1 MDIFCFLKTTNEVDP
16 IEAALVADSPE
27 EMQRSS
33 MALESAFNEIK
44 KWTTEAAHGAIVSSF
59 GRELCIKI
67 PMELLEELDIKI
79 NKFDPIKI
87 SAGIGHTPK
96 EAFEALKMAIDKDSK
111 MVLFKAEGDAPAQ
124 LSQPT
129 QPQAPTGAPQ
139 EANPKKS
146 TKQKIIETL
155 LMVKQHS
162 QDILKLKEI
171 NPKAYDAIKKIIDA
185 MLSMAKDPSFQKT
198 EEKVEQE
205 MSEPAETS
213 KELQKNGIIPPKPN
227 PFADIQAKMAQT
239 RTRIQELA
247 STTKGSAWAHP
258 NGSAIVSLDPHDP
271 RRQNWRVSL
280 LDHEGQPV
288 GHSVHPSHEAAL
300 RTLSDHSINVM
311 DKPHQTMSKA
321 EDAMEMTLGK
331 KDVIGTIKNGRM
343 KVQERDE
350 ATRAVKGTHWHRLLD
365 GMAMG
370 PNGHAVSPDKAG
382 KKE

>member
-96 EAFEALKMAIDKDSK
+96 EAFEALKMAIDKYSK

-213 KELQKNGIIPPKPN
+213 K
-227 PFADIQAKMAQT
+227 
-239 RTRIQELA
+239 
-247 STTKGSAWAHP
+247 
-258 NGSAIVSLDPHDP
+258 
-271 RRQNWRVSL
+271 
-280 LDHEGQPV
+280 
-288 GHSVHPSHEAAL
+288 
-300 RTLSDHSINVM
+300 
-311 DKPHQTMSKA
+311 A